1 MRFLFLFI
9 IFLITPLK
17 AESIF
22 PLDSAI
28 TYGRLENGLTYYI
41 RENEEPKNK
50 AYVKMVIKAGSAM
63 EEDHQRGLAHLLEH
77 MAFNGSKNFPKY
89 SIDEF
94 MSSIGLN
101 IGTHYNA
108 TTGFFATNYEYEI
121 PTDDPK
127 NLETT
132 IQIFADVIKN
142 LTLEADAFERE
153 RKIVEEEW
161 RGDLGSDQR
170 YIEALYGV
178 LHKNSLLEQ
187 RKPIGDMEVIR
198 NFKYQDV
205 IDFYQKWY
213 QPEITAIFVVGDVD
227 VANTIELIK
236 ENFSSFKNSETTTYP
251 DYSIP
256 DFTDNRFF
264 SYQDKEFDSVLFSIW
279 EKQKFKKLNTF
290 ENYRTALID
299 HLTIDIFYRRVSETI
314 AKDNLNLISG
324 GIDSFEQ
331 SDLDEYKI
339 SAATLNEKFI
349 EEGIIEFLTF
359 IEQVE
364 RYGFLETE
372 LELAKKNRILDLE
385 QNIKEEATRSSYS
398 YVAEYQRHFTQDEM
412 ISGPQKELEYA
423 KEIYRDITADDI
435 TNHFKNYTLGQNQII
450 AIKGPNYLD
459 LPNEQKINQLVQ
471 KVKQKQI
478 EPYKFQLKETNLI
491 KKDLKKA
498 QIINKK
504 KYPKSEVIE
513 LKLSNGPKVFLK
525 QTDFE
530 KDSILLSGYSAGGL
544 SRANDE
550 IMKTAEYVQ
559 EILYKVDIG
568 DLTASEKENL
578 LPIDIVDA
586 YLTIDEYEEGIEA
599 YSNNN
604 FLEDMFK
611 LIYLNFTDLRI
622 KDSHIDQFKKK
633 LLNQHILD
641 KKLPKYNY
649 DTKVTKTIYN
659 NHPRKRP
666 DTDEDINSINIKD
679 VKAFYNDRFK
689 DGGNF
694 NFYIVGDFKYDE
706 IEPLILTYIG
716 NLPKIDRKDNPIDH
730 NIRFSKEKHE
740 LVYEED
746 DPKKASVYR
755 LYFKEFNNTVKER
768 FKFNLLFNIADKL
781 LRDEVRE
788 KENLVYSISMGKYFD
803 QFYPTEIM
811 SFYTGFGS
819 DPSNVDKIS
828 NKINEI
834 FQNIKD
840 KNFDEKIFKE
850 QKISLINEFNEN
862 LRSNTFWKAIMEI
875 SDQNN
880 QYIERSMN
888 IDLIVKS
895 ITPRDISQLAKKF
908 LDENYLRQI
917 ELINE

>member
-1 MRFLFLFI
+1 MRFLF
-9 IFLITPLK
+9 IFLILFINTSK
-17 AESIF
+17 AENIF
-22 PLDSAI
+22 PFDPAI
-28 TYGRLENGLTYYI
+28 TYGKLENGLTYYI
-41 RENEEPKNK
+41 RENEEPKDK

-63 EEDHQRGLAHLLEH
+63 EEEHQRGLAHLLEH

-108 TTGFFATNYEYEI
+108 TTGFFTTNYEYEI

-132 IQIFADVIKN
+132 IQIFADVLKN
-142 LTLEADAFERE
+142 LTLEPDAFERE

-227 VANTIELIK
+227 AANTIELIK
-236 ENFSSFKNSETTTYP
+236 ENFSSFKNSEKTTFP

-359 IEQVE
+359 IEQVG

-372 LELAKKNRILDLE
+372 LELAKKNRILDLQ

-398 YVAEYQRHFTQDEM
+398 YVAEYQRHFSQNEM

-423 KEIYRDITADDI
+423 KQIYKDITAADI

-450 AIKGPNYLD
+450 AIKGPDYLD
-459 LPNEQKINQLVQ
+459 LPNEQKINELIQ

-478 EPYKFQLKETNLI
+478 EPYKFQLKEKNLV

-498 QIINKK
+498 QIVNKK
-504 KYPKSEVIE
+504 RYPKSEVIE
-513 LKLSNGPKVFLK
+513 LTLSNGPKVFLK

-544 SRANDE
+544 SLANDE

-641 KKLPKYNY
+641 KKLPKYDY

-706 IEPLILTYIG
+706 IEPLILRYIG
-716 NLPKIDRKDNPIDH
+716 NLPKIDREDDPIDH
-730 NIRFSKEKHE
+730 DIRFSKEKHE

-755 LYFKEFNNTVKER
+755 LYFKEFSNTVKER

-788 KENLVYSISMGKYFD
+788 KENLVYSISMDKYFD

-850 QKISLINEFNEN
+850 QKISLINAFNEN
-862 LRSNTFWKAIMEI
+862 LRSNTFWQAIMEI

-888 IDLIVKS
+888 IDLIIKS
-895 ITPRDISQLAKKF
+895 ITLRDVSQLAKKF